1 MQFSSEKPT
10 ENGVLNDLC
19 VLDLSR
25 VRSGP
30 TCVRQLCDWGA
41 RVIKIEPPEDKSEM
55 GGPRN
60 GPDFQNLHRGKE
72 SLTLNLKT
80 KEGVKIFRELLITA
94 DVVVEN
100 FRPEIKYKL
109 GLDYETLSSINPAI
123 ILASISGFG
132 QDGPYKDRPGFDQ
145 VA

>member
-1 MQFSSEKPT
+1 MTRSYSKNQKRTGILS
-10 ENGVLNDLC
+10 NIC

-41 RVIKIEPPEDKSEM
+41 RVIKIEPPEDPSEM

-80 KEGVKIFRELLITA
+80 IEGRKIFRQLVREA
-94 DVVVEN
+94 DIVIEN
-100 FRPEIKYKL
+100 FNIYSL
-109 GLDYETLSSINPAI
+109 AI
-123 ILASISGFG
+123 DF
-132 QDGPYKDRPGFDQ
+132 FD
-145 VA
+145 

>member
-1 MQFSSEKPT
+1 MTRSYSKNQKRTGILS
-10 ENGVLNDLC
+10 DIC

-41 RVIKIEPPEDKSEM
+41 RVIKIEPPEDTSEM

-72 SLTLNLKT
+72 SLTLNLKSS
-80 KEGVKIFRELLITA
+80 EGIKIFQTLIIINQSTQ
-94 DVVVEN
+94 
-100 FRPEIKYKL
+100 PIKKR
-109 GLDYETLSSINPAI
+109 
-123 ILASISGFG
+123 
-132 QDGPYKDRPGFDQ
+132 K
-145 VA
+145 

>member
-1 MQFSSEKPT
+1 MNFNLEKRT
-10 ENGVLNDLC
+10 NNGVLSDIS

-41 RVIKIEPPEDKSEM
+41 RVIKIEPPEDTSEM

-72 SLTLNLKT
+72 SLTLNLKS
-80 KEGVKIFRELLITA
+80 KEGNK
-94 DVVVEN
+94 N
-100 FRPEIKYKL
+100 
-109 GLDYETLSSINPAI
+109 
-123 ILASISGFG
+123 ILYTSYCIL
-132 QDGPYKDRPGFDQ
+132 
-145 VA
+145 

>member
-1 MQFSSEKPT
+1 MHFSSKNQIK
-10 ENGVLNDLC
+10 NGVLNNIC

-41 RVIKIEPPEDKSEM
+41 RVIKIEPPEDTSEM

-72 SLTLNLKT
+72 SLTLNLKS
-80 KEGVKIFRELLITA
+80 KEGKKIFEKLPLTA

-100 FRPEIKYKL
+100 FRPEIKNSADYKN
-109 GLDYETLSSINPAI
+109 S
-123 ILASISGFG
+123 
-132 QDGPYKDRPGFDQ
+132 
-145 VA
+145 